1 MEGLSSEVKS
11 VRLPTFDGTLNK
23 FPVSWTRFKAFAVVH
38 KFEKAIRV
46 NGPDSDL
53 PASASEAIDEST
65 DDGKKKSAAKK
76 RNAIAMVHLLMAF
89 TKEAMMQL
97 IYKAKSKAW
106 PGGLVH
112 EVVKGLFNKYR
123 SIDMMTLVELRQAL
137 GKVWMKQKDDL
148 AVIFEQI
155 GSIENQ
161 YMDGT
166 RTIPDKELIAV
177 VLSATPEEYAPV
189 LTTEQRIR
197 GNALSLEDLESAMTI
212 HYRKLVV
219 PPREGSDDR
228 NSKDGNK
235 IGLSAFNRV
244 CFTSGKTGH
253 KANNCNQK
261 NASGVPN
268 KFMAGGKSGN
278 PRKNLQCHGCGK
290 TGHIAKNC
298 WEKESNAHK

>member
-1 MEGLSSEVKS
+1 
-11 VRLPTFDGTLNK
+11 
-23 FPVSWTRFKAFAVVH
+23 
-38 KFEKAIRV
+38 V

-53 PASASEAIDEST
+53 PASDSEAIDEST

-89 TKEAMMQL
+89 TKESMMQL

-123 SIDMMTLVELRQAL
+123 SIDMMTLVELRQTL

-177 VLSATPEEYAPV
+177 VLSATPEEYAPI

-235 IGLSAFNRV
+235 IGLSAFNGV

-298 WEKESNAHK
+298 WEKNSMHTSDHQDGKHPKKLEL